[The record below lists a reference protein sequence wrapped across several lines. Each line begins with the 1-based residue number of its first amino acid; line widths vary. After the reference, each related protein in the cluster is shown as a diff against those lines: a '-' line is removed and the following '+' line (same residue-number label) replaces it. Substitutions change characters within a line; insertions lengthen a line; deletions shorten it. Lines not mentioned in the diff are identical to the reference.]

1 MLFVRVETSKKNP
14 LLKQMLVQDFI
25 YIYRYIML
33 INEKNRF
40 NLIKVTQ
47 MRHIQASD
55 EQILKIELLG
65 IKDKGEISVEIK

>member
-1 MLFVRVETSKKNP
+1 M
-14 LLKQMLVQDFI
+14 
-25 YIYRYIML
+25 
-33 INEKNRF
+33 
-40 NLIKVTQ
+40 IKVMQ